1 MKRDLRADNGEWR
14 TENEYSDFILA
25 TQTLQLP
32 SRPHTRLSLSG
43 SKRYRAGVHPSS
55 FSFPLSAF
63 SLVEVTLAL
72 GLAGFCLVAL
82 LGLIPAG
89 LHNASTATE
98 QTAAVGL
105 LGAVV
110 ADLRGTPGSSDTS
123 PRYAISI
130 PASGSATTSTNYF
143 SDDGQTNARSQSRY
157 VVESTLTSQPNDLA
171 FARILIYWPAMATST
186 NAKGSVES
194 ITVLDRR

>member
-1 MKRDLRADNGEWR
+1 MKMENLRPETGERRPESGERR
-14 TENEYSDFILA
+14 TEISSA
-25 TQTLQLP
+25 AP
-32 SRPHTRLSLSG
+32 VSG
-43 SKRYRAGVHPSS
+43 FRFQVSGFKFQV
-55 FSFPLSAF
+55 SAF

-89 LHNASTATE
+89 MRNASTATE

-110 ADLRGTPGSSDTS
+110 SDLRGTPGSSSTS
-123 PRYAISI
+123 PRYGIVV
-130 PASGSATTSTNYF
+130 PASGSLTSSTNYF

-157 VVESTLTSQPNDLA
+157 VVESTLTPQPNDLVN
-171 FARILIYWPAMATST
+171 ARILIYWPAMATST
-186 NAKGSVES
+186 KAQGSVES
-194 ITVLDRR
+194 VTVLDRK

>member
-1 MKRDLRADNGEWR
+1 MKKENLTAKTGKRRPESGERR
-14 TENEYSDFILA
+14 TKISSTA
-25 TQTLQLP
+25 P
-32 SRPHTRLSLSG
+32 
-43 SKRYRAGVHPSS
+43 VSS
-55 FSFPLSAF
+55 FRFQVSGFRFPTSAF

-89 LHNASTATE
+89 MRNASTATE

-110 ADLRGTPGSSDTS
+110 ADLSGTIGSSSSS
-123 PRYAISI
+123 PQYGIAL

-143 SDDGQTNARSQSRY
+143 SDGGQTNARSQSRY
-157 VVESTLTSQPNDLA
+157 VVESTITPQNNDLA
-171 FARILIYWPAMATST
+171 TARILIYWPAMATST

-194 ITVLDRR
+194 VTVLDRK